1 MATGN
6 WLLSG
11 VKGKVGDL
19 VLSKS
24 NGVQITRARNRFP
37 SNPKTT
43 KQALQRIKFAAIA
56 AFYSAFE
63 KDILNHSWQGVKY
76 GGPSHNH
83 FYKLALSPDIK
94 TPAIEKGSMSFVP
107 SNYPM
112 SRGTL
117 RKLDFDFYKKDD
129 EGTMKYGI
137 TIPLKTS
144 DLGFYISEVIDEFIK
159 SNPYFAGKQLTFVLV
174 GLNNGK
180 FVPRVARL
188 ILNKEAYTEL
198 DLSNTFADINGY
210 KMSSWTDSE
219 GIGVFSIKSNGVY
232 LPICAASVIVSE
244 WNGKQWCRSNSDMII
259 NEDVMPDEY
268 FNGDVFSNAL
278 ATYMNKEGN
287 SSNTSDKFLNG
298 AGNVP
303 ENELYPIS
311 KTFSR
316 MNWKTLTIDQVTYYD
331 AVLEIQKFIMS
342 DASEKY
348 ASTTV
353 DNSGKPVYM
362 GQIAKIRAKKAA
374 SDTTFTATIDITW
387 QKLFQISTNAKDKY
401 ENNLVVAPADWFN
414 VKDYSK

>member
-43 KQALQRIKFAAIA
+43 KQALQRMKFAAIA

-63 KDILNHSWQGVKY
+63 KDVLNHSWQGVKY
-76 GGPSHNH
+76 DGPSHNH
-83 FYKLALSPDIK
+83 FYKLALSPDVK

-117 RKLDFDFYKKDD
+117 RCP
-129 EGTMKYGI
+129 KYYFEPDTGSIVVNI
-137 TIPLKTS
+137 TLSSAFSTLTLGQAIDMIANDVPYLK
-144 DLGFYISEVIDEFIK
+144 
-159 SNPYFAGKQLTFVLV
+159 GKQMTFVLISFK
-174 GLNNGK
+174 NGIFYK
-180 FVPRVARL
+180 SVERL
-188 ILNKEAYTEL
+188 IVDKDAYTQESL
-198 DLSNTFADINGY
+198 GKYFANYFQNIKIDVVVVGEKKLMNVFHKIN
-210 KMSSWTDSE
+210 DD
-219 GIGVFSIKSNGVY
+219 F
-232 LPICAASVIVSE
+232 PPCCAASVILSE

-259 NEDVMPDEY
+259 NQDVMPDEY

-278 ATYMNKEGN
+278 ATYMNKADN

-298 AGNVP
+298 AGNAT
-303 ENELYPIS
+303 ENEVYPIS

-348 ASTTV
+348 ASTTL

-387 QKLFQISTNAKDKY
+387 QKLFEISANAKAKY
-401 ENNLVVAPADWFN
+401 ENNLVIAPDDWFN

>member
-6 WLLSG
+6 WLLGG

-24 NGVQITRARNRFP
+24 KGVQITRARNRFP

-43 KQALQRIKFAAIA
+43 KQALQRMKFAAIA

-76 GGPSHNH
+76 GGTSHNH
-83 FYKLALSPDIK
+83 FYKLALSPDVK

-117 RKLDFDFYKKDD
+117 RCP
-129 EGTMKYGI
+129 KYYFMSDTGGLIVNI
-137 TIPLKTS
+137 TLSSSFATSNLGQTIDLIANDVPYLK
-144 DLGFYISEVIDEFIK
+144 
-159 SNPYFAGKQLTFVLV
+159 GKQITFVLISFK
-174 GLNNGK
+174 NGIFYK
-180 FVPRVARL
+180 TVERL
-188 ILNKEAYTEL
+188 IIDKSAYTQESL
-198 DLSNTFADINGY
+198 GKIFAKYY
-210 KMSSWTDSE
+210 KNIQ
-219 GIGVFSIKSNGVY
+219 IGVVVKNETNLLYVTHNVNGEETP
-232 LPICAASVIVSE
+232 LCAASVIVSE

-268 FNGDVFSNAL
+268 FNGEVFSNAL
-278 ATYMNKEGN
+278 ATYMNKAGN
-287 SSNTSDKFLNG
+287 SSNTSDKYLNG

-303 ENELYPIS
+303 ENEIYPIS

-316 MNWKTLTIDQVTYYD
+316 MNWKTLTIDETTYYD

-348 ASTTV
+348 ASTTL

-374 SDTTFTATIDITW
+374 SDTTFTAAIDITW
-387 QKLFQISTNAKDKY
+387 EKLFQISTNAKDKY

>member
-24 NGVQITRARNRFP
+24 NGVQIARARNRFP
-37 SNPKTT
+37 RNPKTT
-43 KQALQRIKFAAIA
+43 KQALQRMKFSAIA

-63 KDILNHSWQGVKY
+63 KEILNHSWQGVKY
-76 GGPSHNH
+76 GGTSHNH
-83 FYKLALSPDIK
+83 FYKLALSPDVK

-117 RKLDFDFYKKDD
+117 RKLDFNFYKKEED
-129 EGTMKYGI
+129 GNIKYGI
-137 TIPLKTS
+137 TIPLKAS
-144 DLGFYISEVIDEFIK
+144 DAGFYISEMIDEFIN

-174 GLNNGK
+174 GLYNGK

-188 ILNKEAYTEL
+188 ILNKEAYTE
-198 DLSNTFADINGY
+198 DELSNTFNNITGF
-210 KMSSWTDSE
+210 KMFSFTDSE
-219 GIGVFSIKSNGVY
+219 ENVVISAKYNNVF

-259 NEDVMPDEY
+259 NEDVMPDAY

-278 ATYMNKEGN
+278 ATYMNKTGN
-287 SSNTSDKFLNG
+287 SSNTSDRFLNG

-303 ENELYPIS
+303 ENEIYPIS

-316 MNWKTLTIDQVTYYD
+316 MNWKTLTIDEVTYYD

-348 ASTTV
+348 ASTTL

-374 SDTTFTATIDITW
+374 SDTTFTAAIDITW
-387 QKLFQISTNAKDKY
+387 EKLFQISTNAKDKY

>member
-6 WLLSG
+6 WLLGG

-19 VLSKS
+19 VLSKA
-24 NGVQITRARNRFP
+24 NGQQITRARNRFP

-43 KQALQRIKFAAIA
+43 KQALQRMKFAAIA

-83 FYKLALSPDIK
+83 FYKLALSPDVK

-117 RKLDFDFYKKDD
+117 RCP
-129 EGTMKYGI
+129 KYYFEPDTDGLVVNI
-137 TIPLKTS
+137 TLSSNFGASNLGQAIDLIANDVPYLK
-144 DLGFYISEVIDEFIK
+144 
-159 SNPYFAGKQLTFVLV
+159 GKQMTFVLIS
-174 GLNNGK
+174 LKNGVFYK
-180 FVPRVARL
+180 TVERL
-188 ILNKEAYTEL
+188 IIDKSAYTQESL
-198 DLSNTFADINGY
+198 GKVFARYFKNIN
-210 KMSSWTDSE
+210 
-219 GIGVFSIKSNGVY
+219 IGVVVENNTKLLYVTRTVNDEDTP
-232 LPICAASVIVSE
+232 LCAASVIISE

-259 NEDVMPDEY
+259 NEKVMPDAY

-278 ATYMNKEGN
+278 ATYMNKAGN

-303 ENELYPIS
+303 ENEVYPIS

-316 MNWKTLTIDQVTYYD
+316 MNWKTLKIDEVTYYD

-348 ASTTV
+348 ASTTL

>member
-6 WLLSG
+6 WLLGG

-19 VLSKS
+19 VLSKN
-24 NGVQITRARNRFP
+24 NGTQITRARNRFP
-37 SNPKTT
+37 RNPKTT
-43 KQALQRIKFAAIA
+43 KQALQRMKFAAIA

-63 KDILNHSWQGVKY
+63 KDILDHSWQGVKY
-76 GGPSHNH
+76 GGTSHNH
-83 FYKLALSPDIK
+83 FYKLALSSDVK
-94 TPAIEKGSMSFVP
+94 TPAVEKGSMSFVP

-117 RKLDFDFYKKDD
+117 RCP
-129 EGTMKYGI
+129 KYYFESDMGGVVVNI
-137 TIPLKTS
+137 ALSASFSESTLGQAIDLIANDVPYLK
-144 DLGFYISEVIDEFIK
+144 
-159 SNPYFAGKQLTFVLV
+159 GKQITFVLISFK
-174 GLNNGK
+174 NGIFYK
-180 FVPRVARL
+180 NVERL
-188 ILNKEAYTEL
+188 IIDKSAYTQESL
-198 DLSNTFADINGY
+198 GKVFAKYFKN
-210 KMSSWTDSE
+210 MQ
-219 GIGVFSIKSNGVY
+219 IGVMVENETKLLYVTHKINDIGTPS
-232 LPICAASVIVSE
+232 CAACVIVSE

-259 NEDVMPDEY
+259 NENVMPNDY
-268 FNGDVFSNAL
+268 FEGEVFANAL

-316 MNWKTLTIDQVTYYD
+316 MNWKTLTIDEVTYYD

-348 ASTTV
+348 ASTTL

-362 GQIAKIRAKKAA
+362 GQISKIRAKKTAA
-374 SDTTFTATIDITW
+374 DTTFTAAIDITW
-387 QKLFQISTNAKDKY
+387 EKLFQISTNAKDKY
-401 ENNLVVAPADWFN
+401 ENNLVVAPNDWFN
-414 VKDYSK
+414 VKDYNK

>member
-37 SNPKTT
+37 RNPKTT
-43 KQALQRIKFAAIA
+43 KQALQRMKFAAIA

-83 FYKLALSPDIK
+83 FYKLALSPDVK

-117 RKLDFDFYKKDD
+117 RCPKYYFEPDTGGLVVNITLSSNFAASNLGQAIDLIANDVPYLKGKQITFALISLKNGIFYKTV
-129 EGTMKYGI
+129 E
-137 TIPLKTS
+137 
-144 DLGFYISEVIDEFIK
+144 
-159 SNPYFAGKQLTFVLV
+159 
-174 GLNNGK
+174 
-180 FVPRVARL
+180 RL
-188 ILNKEAYTEL
+188 IIDKSAYTQESL
-198 DLSNTFADINGY
+198 GKIFARYY
-210 KMSSWTDSE
+210 KNIQ
-219 GIGVFSIKSNGVY
+219 IGVVVENATKLLYVTHDVNGEETP
-232 LPICAASVIVSE
+232 LCAASVIISE

-303 ENELYPIS
+303 ENEVYPIS

-316 MNWKTLTIDQVTYYD
+316 MNWKTLVIDQVTYYD
-331 AVLEIQKFIMS
+331 AVLEVQKFIMS

-374 SDTTFTATIDITW
+374 SDTTFTAAIDITW
-387 QKLFQISTNAKDKY
+387 QKLFQISTNAKNKY

>member
-37 SNPKTT
+37 KNPKTT
-43 KQALQRIKFAAIA
+43 KQALQRMKFAAIA

-63 KDILNHSWQGVKY
+63 KDVLNHSWQGVKY

-83 FYKLALSPDIK
+83 FYKLALSPDVK
-94 TPAIEKGSMSFVP
+94 TPAVEKGSMSFVP

-117 RKLDFDFYKKDD
+117 RCP
-129 EGTMKYGI
+129 KYYFEPDTGAVVVNI
-137 TIPLKTS
+137 TLSSAFSTLTFGQAIDMIANDVPYLK
-144 DLGFYISEVIDEFIK
+144 
-159 SNPYFAGKQLTFVLV
+159 GKQMTFVLISFK
-174 GLNNGK
+174 NGIFYK
-180 FVPRVARL
+180 SVERL
-188 ILNKEAYTEL
+188 IIDKSAYTQESL
-198 DLSNTFADINGY
+198 GKYFVRSFKNIYL
-210 KMSSWTDSE
+210 
-219 GIGVFSIKSNGVY
+219 GVVVENETKLLLVDNKVNDEIT
-232 LPICAASVIVSE
+232 PCCAASVIISE

-259 NEDVMPDEY
+259 NQDVMPDEF

-278 ATYMNKEGN
+278 ATYMNKADN

-303 ENELYPIS
+303 ENEIYPIS

-374 SDTTFTATIDITW
+374 SDATFTATIDITW
-387 QKLFQISTNAKDKY
+387 QKLFQISTNAKAKY
-401 ENNLVVAPADWFN
+401 ENNLVVAPDEWFN

>member
-24 NGVQITRARNRFP
+24 KGVQITRARNRFP
-37 SNPKTT
+37 SNPKTA
-43 KQALQRIKFAAIA
+43 KQALQRMKFSAIA

-63 KDILNHSWQGVKY
+63 NDILNHSWQGVKY

-83 FYKLALSPDIK
+83 FYKLALSPDVK

-117 RKLDFDFYKKDD
+117 RCP
-129 EGTMKYGI
+129 KYYFEPDTGGLVVNVAVSSAFSTLTLGQAI
-137 TIPLKTS
+137 DMIANDVPYLK
-144 DLGFYISEVIDEFIK
+144 
-159 SNPYFAGKQLTFVLV
+159 GKQMTFVLIS
-174 GLNNGK
+174 LKNGIFYK
-180 FVPRVARL
+180 SVERL
-188 ILNKEAYTEL
+188 IIDKSAYTQESL
-198 DLSNTFADINGY
+198 GKYFVKSFTNI
-210 KMSSWTDSE
+210 K
-219 GIGVFSIKSNGVY
+219 IGVVVENDTKLLFVNNRVNGEF
-232 LPICAASVIVSE
+232 PPCCAASVIISE

-259 NEDVMPDEY
+259 NEDVMPDGY

-278 ATYMNKEGN
+278 ATFMNKADN

-316 MNWKTLTIDQVTYYD
+316 MSWKTLTIDQVTYYD

-348 ASTTV
+348 ASTAL
-353 DNSGKPVYM
+353 DNTGKPVYM

-374 SDTTFTATIDITW
+374 SDTTFTAAIDITW
-387 QKLFQISTNAKDKY
+387 QKLFEISTNAKAKY
-401 ENNLVVAPADWFN
+401 ENNLVVAPGDWFN

>member
-37 SNPKTT
+37 SNPKTA
-43 KQALQRIKFAAIA
+43 KQALQRMKFAAIA

-76 GGPSHNH
+76 GGTSHNH
-83 FYKLALSPDIK
+83 FYKLALSPDVK

-117 RKLDFDFYKKDD
+117 RCP
-129 EGTMKYGI
+129 KYYFEQDTGGVVVNI
-137 TIPLKTS
+137 ALSSAFSTLTLGQSIDMIANDVPYLK
-144 DLGFYISEVIDEFIK
+144 
-159 SNPYFAGKQLTFVLV
+159 GKQMTFVLIS
-174 GLNNGK
+174 LKNGIFYK
-180 FVPRVARL
+180 SVERL
-188 ILNKEAYTEL
+188 IIDKDAYTQESL
-198 DLSNTFADINGY
+198 GKYIARYFTNI
-210 KMSSWTDSE
+210 K
-219 GIGVFSIKSNGVY
+219 IGVTVINDTKLLYVTQKINDDF
-232 LPICAASVIVSE
+232 PPCCAASVIISE

-259 NEDVMPDEY
+259 NDNVMPNDY
-268 FNGDVFSNAL
+268 FEGEVFANAL
-278 ATYMNKEGN
+278 ATYMNKADN

-316 MNWKTLTIDQVTYYD
+316 MNWKTLTIDEVTYYD

-348 ASTTV
+348 ASTTL

-387 QKLFQISTNAKDKY
+387 QKLFQISTNAKAKY

>member
-19 VLSKS
+19 VLAKS

-37 SNPKTT
+37 KNPKTT
-43 KQALQRIKFAAIA
+43 KQALQRMKFAAIA

-63 KDILNHSWQGVKY
+63 KDVLNHSWQGVKY

-83 FYKLALSPDIK
+83 FYKLALSPDVK
-94 TPAIEKGSMSFVP
+94 TPAVEKSSMSFVP

-117 RKLDFDFYKKDD
+117 RCP
-129 EGTMKYGI
+129 KYYFEPDTDGLVVNI
-137 TIPLKTS
+137 TLSSNFGASTLGQAIDLIANDVPYLK
-144 DLGFYISEVIDEFIK
+144 
-159 SNPYFAGKQLTFVLV
+159 GKQITFVLSSFK
-174 GLNNGK
+174 NGIFYK
-180 FVPRVARL
+180 TVERL
-188 ILNKEAYTEL
+188 IIDKSAYTQESL
-198 DLSNTFADINGY
+198 GKIFARYY
-210 KMSSWTDSE
+210 KNIQ
-219 GIGVFSIKSNGVY
+219 IGVVVENTTKLLYVTHDVNGEETP
-232 LPICAASVIVSE
+232 LCAASVIISE

-259 NEDVMPDEY
+259 NEKVMPAEY
-268 FNGDVFSNAL
+268 FEGEVFSNAL
-278 ATYMNKEGN
+278 ATYMDKTGN

-303 ENELYPIS
+303 ENEVYPIS

-316 MNWKTLTIDQVTYYD
+316 MNWKTLTIDEVTYYD

-348 ASTTV
+348 ASTTL

-374 SDTTFTATIDITW
+374 SDTTFTAAIDITW
-387 QKLFQISTNAKDKY
+387 EKLFQISTNAKAKY

>member
-6 WLLSG
+6 WLLGG

-19 VLSKS
+19 VISKS
-24 NGVQITRARNRFP
+24 KGVQITRARNRFP

-43 KQALQRIKFAAIA
+43 KQALQRMKFAAIA
-56 AFYSAFE
+56 SFYSAFE
-63 KDILNHSWQGVKY
+63 KDVLNHSWQGVKY
-76 GGPSHNH
+76 GGASHNH
-83 FYKLALSPDIK
+83 FYKLALSPDVK

-117 RKLDFDFYKKDD
+117 RCPKYYFEPDTGGLLVNIKLSSSFSSSNLGQAIDLIANDVPYLKGKQMTFIFVSFKNGVFYKNV
-129 EGTMKYGI
+129 E
-137 TIPLKTS
+137 
-144 DLGFYISEVIDEFIK
+144 
-159 SNPYFAGKQLTFVLV
+159 
-174 GLNNGK
+174 
-180 FVPRVARL
+180 RL
-188 ILNKEAYTEL
+188 ILDKSAYTQDSL
-198 DLSNTFADINGY
+198 GNIFAKYFKNIQ
-210 KMSSWTDSE
+210 
-219 GIGVFSIKSNGVY
+219 IGVMNQDNTKILYVTHKINNEQTP
-232 LPICAASVIVSE
+232 LCAACVIISE

-259 NEDVMPDEY
+259 NEGVMPDEY

-278 ATYMNKEGN
+278 ATYMNKADN

-316 MNWKTLTIDQVTYYD
+316 MNWKTLVIDEKTYYD

-348 ASTTV
+348 ASTTL

-362 GQIAKIRAKKAA
+362 GQIAKIRAKNAA

-387 QKLFQISTNAKDKY
+387 QKLFQISTNAKNKY
-401 ENNLVVAPADWFN
+401 ENNLVVAPADWFHVN
-414 VKDYSK
+414 DYSK

>member
-37 SNPKTT
+37 SNPKTA
-43 KQALQRIKFAAIA
+43 KQALQRMKFSAIA

-63 KDILNHSWQGVKY
+63 KDVLNHSWQGVKY
-76 GGPSHNH
+76 GGTSHNH
-83 FYKLALSPDIK
+83 FYKLALSPEVK

-117 RKLDFDFYKKDD
+117 RCP
-129 EGTMKYGI
+129 KYYFESDTGGLVVNI
-137 TIPLKTS
+137 TLSSNFGASNLGQAIDLIANDVPYLK
-144 DLGFYISEVIDEFIK
+144 
-159 SNPYFAGKQLTFVLV
+159 GKQITFVLIS
-174 GLNNGK
+174 LKNGIFYK
-180 FVPRVARL
+180 NVERL
-188 ILNKEAYTEL
+188 IIDKSAYTQESL
-198 DLSNTFADINGY
+198 GKTFSKNFKNMHVGVVVENEAKLLYVTHEINNEA
-210 KMSSWTDSE
+210 TP
-219 GIGVFSIKSNGVY
+219 
-232 LPICAASVIVSE
+232 LCAACVIISD

-259 NEDVMPDEY
+259 NGNVMPDAY

-278 ATYMNKEGN
+278 ATYMNKADN

-303 ENELYPIS
+303 ENEIYPIS

-316 MNWKTLTIDQVTYYD
+316 MKWKTLTIDEVTYYD

-374 SDTTFTATIDITW
+374 SDTTFTASIDITW
-387 QKLFQISTNAKDKY
+387 QKLFQISPNAKNKY
-401 ENNLVVAPADWFN
+401 ENNLVVAPGDWFN

>member
-6 WLLSG
+6 WLLGG

-37 SNPKTT
+37 SNPKTA
-43 KQALQRIKFAAIA
+43 KQALQRMKFAAIA

-63 KDILNHSWQGVKY
+63 TEILNHSWQGVKY

-83 FYKLALSPDIK
+83 FYKLALSPDVK

-117 RKLDFDFYKKDD
+117 RCP
-129 EGTMKYGI
+129 KYYFEPDTDGLVVNI
-137 TIPLKTS
+137 ALSSNFGPSTLGQAIDLIANDAPYLK
-144 DLGFYISEVIDEFIK
+144 
-159 SNPYFAGKQLTFVLV
+159 GKQITFVLSSFK
-174 GLNNGK
+174 NGVFYK
-180 FVPRVARL
+180 TVERL
-188 ILNKEAYTEL
+188 IIDKSAYTQESL
-198 DLSNTFADINGY
+198 GKAFAKYFKTID
-210 KMSSWTDSE
+210 
-219 GIGVFSIKSNGVY
+219 IGVVVENNTKLLYVTYTINDEDKP
-232 LPICAASVIVSE
+232 LCAACVIISE

-259 NEDVMPDEY
+259 NEKVMPDAY

-278 ATYMNKEGN
+278 ATYMNKADN

-303 ENELYPIS
+303 ENEVYPIS

-316 MNWKTLTIDQVTYYD
+316 MNWKTLTIDEVTYYD

-348 ASTTV
+348 ASTTL
-353 DNSGKPVYM
+353 DNSGNPVFM
-362 GQIAKIRAKKAA
+362 GKIAKIRAKKAA

-401 ENNLVVAPADWFN
+401 ENNLVVAPGDWFN

>member
-37 SNPKTT
+37 SNPKTA
-43 KQALQRIKFAAIA
+43 KQALQRMKFAAIA

-63 KDILNHSWQGVKY
+63 TEILNHSWQGVKY
-76 GGPSHNH
+76 GGTSHNH
-83 FYKLALSPDIK
+83 FYKLALSPDVK

-117 RKLDFDFYKKDD
+117 RKLDFNFYKKEED
-129 EGTMKYGI
+129 GKIKYGI

-144 DLGFYISEVIDEFIK
+144 DANFYISEVIDEFIK

-174 GLNNGK
+174 GLYNGK
-180 FVPRVARL
+180 FIPRVARL
-188 ILNKEAYTEL
+188 ILNKDAYTEE
-198 DLSNTFADINGY
+198 DLSNTLSNISGY
-210 KMSSWTDSE
+210 K
-219 GIGVFSIKSNGVY
+219 VFSYTDPDGKVVISAKYNNVF

-259 NEDVMPDEY
+259 NKDVIPDEY
-268 FNGDVFSNAL
+268 FDGDIFSNAL
-278 ATYMNKEGN
+278 ATYMNKAGN

-303 ENELYPIS
+303 ENEVYPIS

-316 MNWKTLTIDQVTYYD
+316 MNWKTLAIDQVTYYD

-362 GQIAKIRAKKAA
+362 GQIAKIRAKKTA
-374 SDTTFTATIDITW
+374 SDTTFTAAIDITW
-387 QKLFQISTNAKDKY
+387 QKLFQISPNAKNKY

>member
-24 NGVQITRARNRFP
+24 NGIQITRARNRFP
-37 SNPKTT
+37 KNPKTT
-43 KQALQRIKFAAIA
+43 KQALQRMKFAAIA

-83 FYKLALSPDIK
+83 FYKLALSPDVK

-117 RKLDFDFYKKDD
+117 RCP
-129 EGTMKYGI
+129 KYYFEPDTGGLVVNVALSSAFSTLTLGQAI
-137 TIPLKTS
+137 DMIANDVPYLK
-144 DLGFYISEVIDEFIK
+144 
-159 SNPYFAGKQLTFVLV
+159 GKQMTFVLISFK
-174 GLNNGK
+174 NGIFYK
-180 FVPRVARL
+180 SVERL
-188 ILNKEAYTEL
+188 IIDKDAYTQESL
-198 DLSNTFADINGY
+198 GKYFVKSLKNI
-210 KMSSWTDSE
+210 K
-219 GIGVFSIKSNGVY
+219 IGVVVENETKLLYINNKVNNEF
-232 LPICAASVIVSE
+232 PPCCAASVILSE

-259 NEDVMPDEY
+259 NEDVMPDAY

-278 ATYMNKEGN
+278 ATYMNKADN

-348 ASTTV
+348 ASTTL

-387 QKLFQISTNAKDKY
+387 QKLFQISTNAKAKY
-401 ENNLVVAPADWFN
+401 ENNLVVAPEDWFN

>member
-37 SNPKTT
+37 SNPKTA
-43 KQALQRIKFAAIA
+43 KQALQRMKFAAIA

-63 KDILNHSWQGVKY
+63 IDILNHSWQGVKY

-83 FYKLALSPDIK
+83 FYKLALSPDVK

-117 RKLDFDFYKKDD
+117 RCPKYYFEPDTDGLVVNIALSSNFGASTLGQAIDLIANDVPYLKGKQITFALSSFKNGIFYKTV
-129 EGTMKYGI
+129 E
-137 TIPLKTS
+137 
-144 DLGFYISEVIDEFIK
+144 
-159 SNPYFAGKQLTFVLV
+159 
-174 GLNNGK
+174 
-180 FVPRVARL
+180 RL
-188 ILNKEAYTEL
+188 IIDKSAYTQESL
-198 DLSNTFADINGY
+198 GKTFSRYFKTIQ
-210 KMSSWTDSE
+210 
-219 GIGVFSIKSNGVY
+219 IGVVVENNTKLLYITYTMNDEDKP
-232 LPICAASVIVSE
+232 LCAACVIISE

-259 NEDVMPDEY
+259 NEKVMPDAY
-268 FNGDVFSNAL
+268 FSGDVFSNAL
-278 ATYMNKEGN
+278 TTYMNKADN

-298 AGNVP
+298 AGNAP
-303 ENELYPIS
+303 ENKIYPIS

-316 MNWKTLTIDQVTYYD
+316 MNWKTLKIDEVTYYD

-387 QKLFQISTNAKDKY
+387 QKLFQISTNAKAKY

>member
-37 SNPKTT
+37 RNPKTT
-43 KQALQRIKFAAIA
+43 KQALQRMKFAAIA

-76 GGPSHNH
+76 GGTSHNH
-83 FYKLALSPDIK
+83 FYKLALSPDVK

-117 RKLDFDFYKKDD
+117 RCP
-129 EGTMKYGI
+129 KYYFHSDTGGLVVNI
-137 TIPLKTS
+137 TLSSSFATSNLGQTIDLIANDVPYLK
-144 DLGFYISEVIDEFIK
+144 
-159 SNPYFAGKQLTFVLV
+159 GKQITFVLISFK
-174 GLNNGK
+174 NGIFYK
-180 FVPRVARL
+180 TVERL
-188 ILNKEAYTEL
+188 IIDKSAYTQESL
-198 DLSNTFADINGY
+198 GKIFAKYY
-210 KMSSWTDSE
+210 KNIQ
-219 GIGVFSIKSNGVY
+219 IGVVVKNETNLLYVTHNVNGEETP
-232 LPICAASVIVSE
+232 LCAASVIVSE

-259 NEDVMPDEY
+259 NEDVMPDAY

-278 ATYMNKEGN
+278 ATYMNKAGN

-303 ENELYPIS
+303 ENEIYPIS

-316 MNWKTLTIDQVTYYD
+316 MNWKTLSIDEVTYYD

-348 ASTTV
+348 ASTTL

-374 SDTTFTATIDITW
+374 SDTTFTAAIDITW
-387 QKLFQISTNAKDKY
+387 EKLFQISTNAKDKY

>member
-37 SNPKTT
+37 KNPKTT
-43 KQALQRIKFAAIA
+43 KQALQRMKFAAIA

-63 KDILNHSWQGVKY
+63 KDVLNHSWQGVKY
-76 GGPSHNH
+76 GGTSHNH
-83 FYKLALSPDIK
+83 FYKLALSPDVK
-94 TPAIEKGSMSFVP
+94 TPAIEKGYMSFVP

-117 RKLDFDFYKKDD
+117 RKLDFNFYKKEED
-129 EGTMKYGI
+129 GNIKYGI

-144 DLGFYISEVIDEFIK
+144 DAGFYISEIIDDFIK

-174 GLNNGK
+174 GLYNGK

-188 ILNKEAYTEL
+188 ILNKIAYTEEE
-198 DLSNTFADINGY
+198 LSNTFSGINGF
-210 KMSSWTDSE
+210 KMTSFTDSE
-219 GIGVFSIKSNGVY
+219 ENVVISAKYNNVF
-232 LPICAASVIVSE
+232 LPICAASIIVSE

-278 ATYMNKEGN
+278 ATYMNKAGN

-303 ENELYPIS
+303 ENEIYPIS

-374 SDTTFTATIDITW
+374 SDTTFTAAIDITW
-387 QKLFQISTNAKDKY
+387 QKLFQISPNAKNKY
-401 ENNLVVAPADWFN
+401 ENNLVVAPGDWFN

>member
-6 WLLSG
+6 WLLGG

-37 SNPKTT
+37 RNPKTT
-43 KQALQRIKFAAIA
+43 KQALQRMKFAAIA

-76 GGPSHNH
+76 GGTSHNH
-83 FYKLALSPDIK
+83 FYKLALSPDVK

-117 RKLDFDFYKKDD
+117 RCP
-129 EGTMKYGI
+129 KYYFEPDTGGVVVNFTLNTPFATSNLGQ
-137 TIPLKTS
+137 TIDIIANDVPYLK
-144 DLGFYISEVIDEFIK
+144 
-159 SNPYFAGKQLTFVLV
+159 GKQITFVLISFK
-174 GLNNGK
+174 NGIFYK
-180 FVPRVARL
+180 SVERL
-188 ILNKEAYTEL
+188 IIDKSAYTQESL
-198 DLSNTFADINGY
+198 EKVFAKYFKNIQ
-210 KMSSWTDSE
+210 
-219 GIGVFSIKSNGVY
+219 IGVVVKNGTKLMYVDNNINNE
-232 LPICAASVIVSE
+232 PTPCCAASVIISE

-259 NEDVMPDEY
+259 NKDVMPNDY
-268 FNGDVFSNAL
+268 FEGDVFSNAL
-278 ATYMNKEGN
+278 ATYMNKADN

-387 QKLFQISTNAKDKY
+387 EKLFQISTNAKDKY
-401 ENNLVVAPADWFN
+401 ENNLVIAPADWFN

>member
-11 VKGKVGDL
+11 VKGKIGDL

-43 KQALQRIKFAAIA
+43 KQALQRMKFSAIA

-76 GGPSHNH
+76 GGTSHNH

-94 TPAIEKGSMSFVP
+94 TPAVEKGSMSFVP

-117 RKLDFDFYKKDD
+117 RCPKYYFEPDTDGLVVNITLSSNFGSSNLGQAIDLIANDVPYLKGKQITFALISLKNGIFYKTVERLIIDKSAYTQ
-129 EGTMKYGI
+129 ESLGKTFARYFK
-137 TIPLKTS
+137 TIHIGVVVENNT
-144 DLGFYISEVIDEFIK
+144 
-159 SNPYFAGKQLTFVLV
+159 KQLYVT
-174 GLNNGK
+174 
-180 FVPRVARL
+180 
-188 ILNKEAYTEL
+188 YT
-198 DLSNTFADINGY
+198 INDEV
-210 KMSSWTDSE
+210 KP
-219 GIGVFSIKSNGVY
+219 
-232 LPICAASVIVSE
+232 LCAACVIISE

-259 NEDVMPDEY
+259 NEKLMPDAY
-268 FNGDVFSNAL
+268 FNGDLFSNAL
-278 ATYMNKEGN
+278 ATYMNKAGN

-303 ENELYPIS
+303 ENEIYPIS

-316 MNWKTLTIDQVTYYD
+316 MNWKTLKMDEVTYYD

-348 ASTTV
+348 ASTTL

-387 QKLFQISTNAKDKY
+387 QKLFQISPNAKNKY
-401 ENNLVVAPADWFN
+401 ENNLVDAPADWFN

>member
-6 WLLSG
+6 WLLGG

-43 KQALQRIKFAAIA
+43 KQALQRMKFAAIA

-63 KDILNHSWQGVKY
+63 NDILNHSWQGVKY

-94 TPAIEKGSMSFVP
+94 TPAVEKGSMSFVP

-117 RKLDFDFYKKDD
+117 RCP
-129 EGTMKYGI
+129 KYYFE
-137 TIPLKTS
+137 P
-144 DLGFYISEVIDEFIK
+144 DLGGLVVNVALSSTFSTLTLGQAIDMIA
-159 SNPYFAGKQLTFVLV
+159 NDVPYLKGKQMTFVLISFK
-174 GLNNGK
+174 NGIFTK
-180 FVPRVARL
+180 SVERL
-188 ILNKEAYTEL
+188 IIDKDAYTQESL
-198 DLSNTFADINGY
+198 GQYFVKSLKNIH
-210 KMSSWTDSE
+210 
-219 GIGVFSIKSNGVY
+219 IGVWVQNNTKLLYVNQMINREPKP
-232 LPICAASVIVSE
+232 LCAASVILSE

-259 NEDVMPDEY
+259 NKDVMPNDY
-268 FNGDVFSNAL
+268 FEGDVFSNAL
-278 ATYMNKEGN
+278 STYMNKADN

-303 ENELYPIS
+303 ENEVYPIS

-316 MNWKTLTIDQVTYYD
+316 MNWKTLAIDEVTYYD

-387 QKLFQISTNAKDKY
+387 QKLFQISTNAKAKY

>member
-19 VLSKS
+19 VLAKS

-37 SNPKTT
+37 KNPKTT
-43 KQALQRIKFAAIA
+43 KQALQRMKFAAIA

-63 KDILNHSWQGVKY
+63 KDVLNHSWQGVKY

-83 FYKLALSPDIK
+83 FYKLALSPDVK
-94 TPAIEKGSMSFVP
+94 TPAVEKSSMSFVP

-117 RKLDFDFYKKDD
+117 RCP
-129 EGTMKYGI
+129 KYYFEPDTDGLVVNI
-137 TIPLKTS
+137 TLSSNFGASTLGQAIDLIANDVPYLK
-144 DLGFYISEVIDEFIK
+144 
-159 SNPYFAGKQLTFVLV
+159 GKQITFVLSSFK
-174 GLNNGK
+174 NGIFYK
-180 FVPRVARL
+180 TVERL
-188 ILNKEAYTEL
+188 IIDKSAYTQESL
-198 DLSNTFADINGY
+198 GKIFARYY
-210 KMSSWTDSE
+210 KNIQ
-219 GIGVFSIKSNGVY
+219 IGVVVENTTKLLYVTHDVNGEETP
-232 LPICAASVIVSE
+232 LCAASVIISE

-259 NEDVMPDEY
+259 NEKVMPAEY
-268 FNGDVFSNAL
+268 FEGEVFSNAL
-278 ATYMNKEGN
+278 ATYMDKTGN

-303 ENELYPIS
+303 ENEVYPIS

-316 MNWKTLTIDQVTYYD
+316 MNWKTLTIDEVTYYD

-348 ASTTV
+348 ASTTL

-374 SDTTFTATIDITW
+374 SDTTFTTAIDITW
-387 QKLFQISTNAKDKY
+387 EKLFQISTNAKAKY

>member
-6 WLLSG
+6 WLLGG

-19 VLSKS
+19 VLSKN
-24 NGVQITRARNRFP
+24 NGTQITRARNRFP
-37 SNPKTT
+37 KNPKTT
-43 KQALQRIKFAAIA
+43 KQALQRMKFAAIA

-76 GGPSHNH
+76 GGTSHNH
-83 FYKLALSPDIK
+83 FYKLALSPDVK
-94 TPAIEKGSMSFVP
+94 TPAVEKGSMSFVP

-117 RKLDFDFYKKDD
+117 RSP
-129 EGTMKYGI
+129 KYYFEPDTGGVVVNFTLSSSFSTSNLGQAI
-137 TIPLKTS
+137 DLIANDVPYLK
-144 DLGFYISEVIDEFIK
+144 
-159 SNPYFAGKQLTFVLV
+159 GKQITFVLISFK
-174 GLNNGK
+174 NGIFYK
-180 FVPRVARL
+180 SVERL
-188 ILNKEAYTEL
+188 IIDKSAYTQEAL
-198 DLSNTFADINGY
+198 AKVFARYFKNIQ
-210 KMSSWTDSE
+210 
-219 GIGVFSIKSNGVY
+219 IGVVVENETKLLYVDYNINDETI
-232 LPICAASVIVSE
+232 PCCAASVIISE

-259 NEDVMPDEY
+259 NENVMPTEY
-268 FNGDVFSNAL
+268 FEGDVFSNAL
-278 ATYMNKEGN
+278 ATYMNKTDN

-387 QKLFQISTNAKDKY
+387 EKLFQISTNAKDKY
-401 ENNLVVAPADWFN
+401 ENNLVIAPDDWFN

>member
-11 VKGKVGDL
+11 IKGKVGDL

-43 KQALQRIKFAAIA
+43 KQALQRMKFSAIA

-83 FYKLALSPDIK
+83 FYKLALSPDVK
-94 TPAIEKGSMSFVP
+94 TPAVEKGSMSFVP

-117 RKLDFDFYKKDD
+117 RCPKYYFEPDTDGLVVNIALSSNFGPSNLGQAIDLIANDVPYLKGKQITFALISFKNGIFYKTV
-129 EGTMKYGI
+129 E
-137 TIPLKTS
+137 
-144 DLGFYISEVIDEFIK
+144 
-159 SNPYFAGKQLTFVLV
+159 
-174 GLNNGK
+174 
-180 FVPRVARL
+180 RL
-188 ILNKEAYTEL
+188 IIDKSAYTQESL
-198 DLSNTFADINGY
+198 GKVFATYY
-210 KMSSWTDSE
+210 KNIQ
-219 GIGVFSIKSNGVY
+219 IGVVVENATKLLYVTHNVNGEETP
-232 LPICAASVIVSE
+232 LCAASVIISD

-259 NEDVMPDEY
+259 NENVMHDNY
-268 FNGDVFSNAL
+268 FNGDIFSNAL
-278 ATYMNKEGN
+278 ATYMNKADN

-303 ENELYPIS
+303 ENEIYPIS

-316 MNWKTLTIDQVTYYD
+316 MNWKTLKIDEVTYYD

-348 ASTTV
+348 ASTTL

-387 QKLFQISTNAKDKY
+387 QKLFQISTNAKAKY
-401 ENNLVVAPADWFN
+401 ENNLVVAPGDWFN

>member
-43 KQALQRIKFAAIA
+43 KQALQRMKFAAIA

-63 KDILNHSWQGVKY
+63 NDILNHSWQGVKY
-76 GGPSHNH
+76 GGTSHNH
-83 FYKLALSPDIK
+83 FYKLALSPDVK
-94 TPAIEKGSMSFVP
+94 TPAVEKGSMSFVP

-117 RKLDFDFYKKDD
+117 RCPKYYFEPDTDGLVVNIALSSNFGASTLGQAIDLIANDVPYLKGKQITFALSSFKNGVFYKTV
-129 EGTMKYGI
+129 E
-137 TIPLKTS
+137 
-144 DLGFYISEVIDEFIK
+144 
-159 SNPYFAGKQLTFVLV
+159 
-174 GLNNGK
+174 
-180 FVPRVARL
+180 RL
-188 ILNKEAYTEL
+188 IIDKSAYTQDSL
-198 DLSNTFADINGY
+198 GKVFARYFKNI
-210 KMSSWTDSE
+210 S
-219 GIGVFSIKSNGVY
+219 IGVVVENNTKLLYVNRTVNDEITP
-232 LPICAASVIVSE
+232 LCAACVIISE

-259 NEDVMPDEY
+259 NEKVMPDAY

-278 ATYMNKEGN
+278 ATYMNKAGN

-303 ENELYPIS
+303 ENEVYPIS

-316 MNWKTLTIDQVTYYD
+316 MNWKTLTIDTVTYYD

-387 QKLFQISTNAKDKY
+387 QKLFQISPNAKAKY
-401 ENNLVVAPADWFN
+401 ENNLVVAPGDWFN

>member
-6 WLLSG
+6 WLLGG

-43 KQALQRIKFAAIA
+43 KQALQRMKFAAIA

-63 KDILNHSWQGVKY
+63 NDILNHSWQGVKY

-94 TPAIEKGSMSFVP
+94 TPAVEKGSMSFVP

-117 RKLDFDFYKKDD
+117 RCP
-129 EGTMKYGI
+129 KYYFE
-137 TIPLKTS
+137 S
-144 DLGFYISEVIDEFIK
+144 DLGGLVVNVALSSTFSTLTLGQAIDMIA
-159 SNPYFAGKQLTFVLV
+159 NDVPYLKGKQMTFVLISFK
-174 GLNNGK
+174 NGIFNK
-180 FVPRVARL
+180 SVERL
-188 ILNKEAYTEL
+188 IIDKDAYTQESL
-198 DLSNTFADINGY
+198 GQYFVKSLKNIH
-210 KMSSWTDSE
+210 
-219 GIGVFSIKSNGVY
+219 IGVWVQNNTKLLYVNQMINREPKP
-232 LPICAASVIVSE
+232 LCAASVILSE

-259 NEDVMPDEY
+259 NKDVMPNDY
-268 FNGDVFSNAL
+268 FEGDVFSNAL
-278 ATYMNKEGN
+278 STYMNKADN

-303 ENELYPIS
+303 ENEVYPIS

-316 MNWKTLTIDQVTYYD
+316 MNWKTLAIDEVTYYD

-387 QKLFQISTNAKDKY
+387 QKLFQISTNAKAKY

>member
-11 VKGKVGDL
+11 IKGKVGDL

-43 KQALQRIKFAAIA
+43 KQALQRMKFAAIA

-63 KDILNHSWQGVKY
+63 KDVLDHSWQGVKY

-83 FYKLALSPDIK
+83 FYKLALSPDVK
-94 TPAIEKGSMSFVP
+94 TPGVEKGSMSFVP

-117 RKLDFDFYKKDD
+117 RCPKYYFYSDS
-129 EGTMKYGI
+129 GTAGLVVNV
-137 TIPLKTS
+137 TLSSAFATS
-144 DLGFYISEVIDEFIK
+144 NLGQVIDLIA
-159 SNPYFAGKQLTFVLV
+159 NDAPYLKGKQMTFVLISFK
-174 GLNNGK
+174 NGIFYK
-180 FVPRVARL
+180 TVERL
-188 ILNKEAYTEL
+188 IIDKSAYTQESL
-198 DLSNTFADINGY
+198 GKVFAKYY
-210 KMSSWTDSE
+210 KNIQ
-219 GIGVFSIKSNGVY
+219 IGVLVENDTKLLYVTHNVNDEETP
-232 LPICAASVIVSE
+232 LCAASVIISD

-259 NEDVMPDEY
+259 NQDVMPDEY
-268 FNGDVFSNAL
+268 FNGDIFSNAL
-278 ATYMNKEGN
+278 ATYMNKADN

-316 MNWKTLTIDQVTYYD
+316 MNWKTLTIDQITYYD

-348 ASTTV
+348 ASTTL

-374 SDTTFTATIDITW
+374 SDTTFTAAIDITW
-387 QKLFQISTNAKDKY
+387 QKLFQISTNAKAKY

>member
-6 WLLSG
+6 WLLGG

-24 NGVQITRARNRFP
+24 KGVQITRARNRFP

-43 KQALQRIKFAAIA
+43 KQALQRMKFAAIA

-63 KDILNHSWQGVKY
+63 NDILNHSWQGVKY

-83 FYKLALSPDIK
+83 FYKLALSPDVK

-117 RKLDFDFYKKDD
+117 RCPKYYFEPDTGGLLVNITLSSNFGSSTLGQAIDLIANDVPYLKGKQITFALISFKTGIFYKNV
-129 EGTMKYGI
+129 E
-137 TIPLKTS
+137 
-144 DLGFYISEVIDEFIK
+144 
-159 SNPYFAGKQLTFVLV
+159 
-174 GLNNGK
+174 
-180 FVPRVARL
+180 RL
-188 ILNKEAYTEL
+188 IIDKSAYTQESL
-198 DLSNTFADINGY
+198 GKVFARYFKN
-210 KMSSWTDSE
+210 MQ
-219 GIGVFSIKSNGVY
+219 IGVMVENNTKKLYVTHSVHNEDIQ
-232 LPICAASVIVSE
+232 LCAASVIISE
-244 WNGKQWCRSNSDMII
+244 WNGKQWCRSNSNMII
-259 NEDVMPDEY
+259 NENVMPNDY
-268 FNGDVFSNAL
+268 FEGEVFANAL
-278 ATYMNKEGN
+278 ATYMNKADN

-298 AGNVP
+298 AGNAP
-303 ENELYPIS
+303 ENEVYPIS

-316 MNWKTLTIDQVTYYD
+316 MNWKTLTIDEVTYYD

-348 ASTTV
+348 ASTTL

-374 SDTTFTATIDITW
+374 SDTTFTAAIDITW
-387 QKLFQISTNAKDKY
+387 QKLFQVSTNAKAKY
-401 ENNLVVAPADWFN
+401 ENNLVVAPGDWFN

>member
-6 WLLSG
+6 WLLGG

-43 KQALQRIKFAAIA
+43 KQALQRMKFAAIA

-76 GGPSHNH
+76 GGTSHNH
-83 FYKLALSPDIK
+83 FYKLALSPDVK

-112 SRGTL
+112 SRGTM
-117 RKLDFDFYKKDD
+117 RCP
-129 EGTMKYGI
+129 KYYFEPDTGGLVVNI
-137 TIPLKTS
+137 TLSSTFSTLNLGQAIDLIANDVPYLK
-144 DLGFYISEVIDEFIK
+144 
-159 SNPYFAGKQLTFVLV
+159 GKQITFVLISLKNDIFYKNV
-174 GLNNGK
+174 N
-180 FVPRVARL
+180 RL
-188 ILNKEAYTEL
+188 IIDKSAYTQESL
-198 DLSNTFADINGY
+198 GKTPLQNFKN
-210 KMSSWTDSE
+210 MH
-219 GIGVFSIKSNGVY
+219 IGVVVENGTKLLYVTHEINNEEAP
-232 LPICAASVIVSE
+232 LCAACVIISE

-259 NEDVMPDEY
+259 NEDVMPGEY
-268 FNGDVFSNAL
+268 FEGDVFSNAL
-278 ATYMNKEGN
+278 ATYMNKAGN

-303 ENELYPIS
+303 ENEVYPIS

-316 MNWKTLTIDQVTYYD
+316 MNWKTLTIDEVTYYD

-374 SDTTFTATIDITW
+374 NDTSFTAAIDITW
-387 QKLFQISTNAKDKY
+387 EKLFQISPNAKAKY